1 MDQRERYPDEA
12 ETMRLALEALQS
24 RIWTALPCVVQA
36 FPAASGL
43 DPMMLDAQPLIA
55 GSYLNSKGQTVTLQ
69 MPLLV
74 DVPVQF
80 PSGGG
85 ATLTFPIKKGD
96 ECLVTFSARCI
107 DAWWQLGAGTG
118 SSPGQVPPDARMH
131 NLSDG
136 IAHVGIRSKKRSFVV
151 DPNFAQ
157 LRTDDGAAG
166 ISLNVTTGDIQLST
180 TKGNISVFATGAG
193 KIVHVTAPGG
203 INLNG
208 VTIDSSGNVNAPGN
222 VLSQGTVTGTVN
234 VKNGAGTTLG
244 THNHGNS
251 SSNPPVPGS

>member
-1 MDQRERYPDEA
+1 MDQRERYADDA
-12 ETMRLALEALQS
+12 ETLRIALEALQS

-43 DPMMLDAQPLIA
+43 GPMLLDAQPTIA
-55 GSYLNSKGQTVTLQ
+55 GSYLNAAGVTVVIQ

-74 DVPVQF
+74 DVPVMF
-80 PSGGG
+80 PGGG
-85 ATLTFPIKKGD
+85 GVSLTFPIKKGD
-96 ECLVTFSARCI
+96 ECLVVFSARCI
-107 DAWWQLGAGTG
+107 DAWWQLGAGSGAT
-118 SSPGQVPPDARMH
+118 PGQVPPDARMH

-136 IAHVGIRSKKRSFVV
+136 FAFVGLRSNPRAQPSVYNVV
-151 DPNFAQ
+151 DP
-157 LRTDDGAAG
+157 LAA
-166 ISLNVTTGDIQLST
+166 LLST
-180 TKGNISVFATGAG
+180 DNGQASIAIGADG
-193 KIVHVTAPGG
+193 SLVRILAPS

-208 VTIDSSGNVNAPGN
+208 VTIDASGNMNAPGN
-222 VLSQGTVTGTVN
+222 ILSQKTVTGTVN